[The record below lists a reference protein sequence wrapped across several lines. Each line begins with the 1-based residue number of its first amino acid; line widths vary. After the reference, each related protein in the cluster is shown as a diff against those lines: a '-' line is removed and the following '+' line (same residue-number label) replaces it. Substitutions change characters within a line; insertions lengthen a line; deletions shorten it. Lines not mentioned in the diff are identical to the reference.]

1 MVIGQ
6 ETMLDNVGQYS
17 LKMTIGLGTMLDNM
31 WQDIESILL
40 SDVTP
45 DPRYSNTLASLP
57 APLQVDVQQR
67 EDDTSTHPITVP
79 SHFYNQQT
87 QGGFCVPSCMNNTS
101 FMNSFDFQK
110 LKPNYG
116 DQYSVK
122 AQEELETVNLY
133 YNENMGHYIPVS
145 QHNSKPQY
153 YVDINGSHDQNMAI
167 SYSRP
172 WSYGQPGSVFS
183 VSSQMSPPSSPE
195 NCGGQQYP
203 QTNVLFETVSHQVTS
218 GRIPVTYSWP
228 SHIAFNTINYSS
240 PNMQMVT
247 PPSSPNLGE
256 LLVNGTA
263 SYGSSVP
270 GILPPPPIKPR
281 RGRRSSGR
289 KKITVHTCSHPGCSK
304 TYTKSSHLKAH
315 LRTHT
320 GEKPYQCSW
329 KGCGWR
335 FARSDELTRHYRKH
349 TGDRPFQCRLC
360 ERAFSRSDHLSL
372 HMKRHT
378 VV

>member
-1 MVIGQ
+1 
-6 ETMLDNVGQYS
+6 
-17 LKMTIGLGTMLDNM
+17 M
-31 WQDIESILL
+31 WQDIESVLL

-45 DPRYSNTLASLP
+45 DPRYSNILASLP
-57 APLQVDVQQR
+57 APRQVDVHQS
-67 EDDTSTHPITVP
+67 ENCTPTHHVTVP
-79 SHFYNQQT
+79 PHFYSQQT
-87 QGGFCVPSCMNNTS
+87 EGGFCVSTSMNNSS
-101 FMNSFDFQK
+101 FMDSCDFK
-110 LKPNYG
+110 NLKPNYS
-116 DQYSVK
+116 DQYKVNT
-122 AQEELETVNLY
+122 EEIEPVNRY
-133 YNENMGHYIPVS
+133 CNENTGQYISVS
-145 QHNSKPQY
+145 QLNSEPQY
-153 YVDINGSHDQNMAI
+153 YVDVNGSYDQNMA
-167 SYSRP
+167 SSFSRS
-172 WSYGQPGSVFS
+172 WSYGQPGSVFT
-183 VSSQMSPPSSPE
+183 VVTQMSPPSSPE
-195 NCGGQQYP
+195 NCGDQQHP
-203 QTNVLFETVSHQVTS
+203 QTNVLLETVSHQ
-218 GRIPVTYSWP
+218 GACKRIPVTHRWP
-228 SHIAFNTINYSS
+228 SHVT
-240 PNMQMVT
+240 PNNMVYQNSTHMQVVT

-256 LLVNGTA
+256 LLMNGT

-270 GILPPPPIKPR
+270 GIFSPTPSIKPR

-289 KKITVHTCSHPGCSK
+289 KKITVHTCSHPSCSK